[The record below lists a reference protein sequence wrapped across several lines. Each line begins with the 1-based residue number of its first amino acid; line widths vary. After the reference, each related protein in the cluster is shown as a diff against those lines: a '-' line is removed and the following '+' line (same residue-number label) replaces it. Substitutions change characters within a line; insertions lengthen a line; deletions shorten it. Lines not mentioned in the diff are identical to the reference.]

1 MNIRLHRFCLLLL
14 LFFSFSSILNAED
27 SSEVEEDYMT
37 IDVSLKS
44 GFMNG
49 LIREYVF
56 SPTTIY
62 YYEEGKQ
69 ISEFIKD
76 FKMSEL
82 DWEIKNLPVLNFS
95 SDFDILKYVYT
106 GFTASIGIPGFYG
119 NMQDYDWLNSFPLSG
134 GDSSWI
140 YDDPYETTNYSCHD
154 NKLDKYIN
162 FSFFLGGNIKL
173 PKDIKISLFAGYHFD
188 YFCFTGY
195 DGYTIYKSED
205 FEQKDMEKGRV
216 ISYRVDTNTLLF
228 GLKTVVDSIPRT
240 RISAGLYVSPGMASL
255 NAFDFHYRNNSKYGT
270 AFWDKSEGAWQIQAD
285 LSIQYKFNYHHK
297 LGLYGNLYYVPT
309 SKSTTFTKWLA
320 KSGLP
325 ENGSWSQFTDGS
337 AGGIDRFTWT
347 ISLNYSFLL

>member
-1 MNIRLHRFCLLLL
+1 MNIRLRRFCLLLL
-14 LFFSFSSILNAED
+14 FIFSFSSILNAEV

-49 LIREYVF
+49 LIKEYVF

-82 DWEIKNLPVLNFS
+82 DWEIKNLPILNFS

-106 GFTASIGIPGFYG
+106 GFTASIGIPGIYG
-119 NMQDYDWLNSFPLSG
+119 NMQDYDWLNPFYS
-134 GDSSWI
+134 DWM
-140 YDDPYETTNYSCHD
+140 YDDPYENTNYSCHD

-162 FSFFLGGNIKL
+162 FSFLLGGNINL

-240 RISAGLYVSPGMASL
+240 RIAAGLYVSPGMASL
-255 NAFDFHYRNNSKYGT
+255 NAFDFHYRNGDKYSQYGN
-270 AFWDKSEGAWQIQAD
+270 AYWDKSEGAWQIQAD

-309 SKSTTFTKWLA
+309 SKSTTFTKRLA

-325 ENGSWSQFTDGS
+325 ENGSWSQYTDGS